1 MFTATAWLIL
11 VSPVS
16 LCVCVWTDFVNVIA
30 SQDTVMKLHRCVVEI
45 KMKAEFKDGRGS
57 RGEVDP

>member
-1 MFTATAWLIL
+1 M
-11 VSPVS
+11 
-16 LCVCVWTDFVNVIA
+16 CVCVWTDFVNVIA